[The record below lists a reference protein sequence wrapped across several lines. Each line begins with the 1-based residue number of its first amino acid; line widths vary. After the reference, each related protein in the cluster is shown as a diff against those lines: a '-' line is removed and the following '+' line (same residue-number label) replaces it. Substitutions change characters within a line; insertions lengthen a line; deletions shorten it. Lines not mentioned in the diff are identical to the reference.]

1 MPEARLSRRLYAA
14 FLLVEGGVCVADIGT
29 DHGYLPIELVKS
41 GKAPSAIASDIN
53 PQPLDKA
60 RANIESEGLSSKIE
74 LRLTDGAIGL
84 EDRAEELV
92 IAGMGG
98 ELIAEIVKKAEF
110 TRKKDFHM
118 VLQPMT
124 KTPEL
129 RRWLWNNGYRITCE
143 KYLEDSGHFY
153 TVLSVHYMGENTEY
167 TALDSEI
174 GKECHRVGLDKDE
187 AYALSC
193 EIKLRLYD
201 LNNKIQGKSRAGILC
216 DAETELHRGLSEI
229 LSSLERN

>member
-29 DHGYLPIELVKS
+29 DHGYLPIELVKC

-53 PQPLDKA
+53 PQPLEKA
-60 RANIESEGLSSKIE
+60 RANIEREGLSLKIE
-74 LRLTDGAIGL
+74 LRLTDGAVGL

-98 ELIAEIVKKAEF
+98 ELIAEIVRKAEF
-110 TRKKDFHM
+110 TRKKGFHM

-129 RRWLWNNGYRITCE
+129 RRWLWDNGYRITCE

-153 TVLSVHYMGENTEY
+153 TVLSVHYTGESTEY
-167 TALDSEI
+167 TTLDAEI
-174 GKECHRVGLDKDE
+174 GKECHRVGLDNDG

-201 LNNKIQGKSRAGILC
+201 LNNKIQGKSRAGISC
-216 DAETELHRGLSEI
+216 DAETELYRGLSAI